1 MRTDKKA
8 IIFVVL
14 LSIVT
19 VGLAIAIIAYGW
31 NYFSENVLDEDFFDS
46 VKEWFA
52 DAEDDDDDRYADEED
67 DEDDDRYAD
76 EEDDE
81 DDDKELASERQNT
94 ASPEERVYDYAD
106 VLTDEAEELLREYI
120 AVYEEQKA
128 MDIVIVIMNEDMESL
143 MDMEW
148 DEAMEEFAEN
158 FYDDNK
164 FGYDEPYGDG
174 VLLLDNWYDGQAGS
188 WITTAGRLADEY
200 SQDDLQLVFDV
211 MFSQIE
217 EDPFAA
223 YSTFVYMMAEY

>member
-31 NYFSENVLDEDFFDS
+31 NYFSENVLDGDFFELA
-46 VKEWFA
+46 KEWFA
-52 DAEDDDDDRYADEED
+52 DAEDDD
-67 DEDDDRYAD
+67 EDDDRYAD
-76 EEDDE
+76 DEE

-106 VLTDEAEELLREYI
+106 VLTDEEEEMLREYI

-128 MDIVIVIMNEDMESL
+128 MDIVIVILNEDMESL

-148 DEAMEEFAEN
+148 DEAMEEYAED

-174 VLLLDNWYDGQAGS
+174 VLLLDNWYEGQAGS

-200 SQDDLQLVFDV
+200 SQDDLELVFDV

-223 YSTFVYMMAEY
+223 YTSFVYMMAEY